1 MKELNNSHYQMLI
14 KVTATVILAI
24 ILGFF
29 LRNFFQEDQNV
40 LAWTIPSI
48 IALGII
54 YWSIISFYK
63 DKDVKNS
70 YYVNKYH
77 DIFFKGT
84 IIFAI
89 LLVTISISY
98 SVLMYLEQKNIF
110 AIVGL
115 LMLVTWLAVFMI
127 YFVWAVYY
135 YNINFGISDG
145 EWAEIAEAKRQGRD
159 LEDESLATK
168 IREPKYNPYRSQ
180 TFGLPPGTVRGMIAF
195 TLLFG
200 GISLLVAS
208 MGTEEINPQLMQLRI
223 QQFEFFETA
232 FLMMIAFYFGDRSLK
247 YFRERW
253 KNPNQTTTNQEPSK
267 TGSTPTNS
275 NPDGISP
282 TTFGFDDSISDDD
295 RAFIEEDR
303 EFGLSNQ
310 EVESSTSSITEMK
323 NNLIKT
329 GPEPADLVSA
339 FGFVQIRDN
348 ANGKILN
355 DDQLKDSLDNL
366 EKTKG
371 LILSLPVVKAVIEV
385 ESSGRGHL
393 KNGDAKILFEGHLFW
408 KLLKNAGKSDTEL
421 ENLQKS
427 NQDILYKSWT
437 REFYKGGVG
446 EYDRLERAKKIDEK
460 LAVYSASW
468 GLFQI
473 LGENLEHNIK
483 SRIIKKEDENKPEIV
498 VDQYISWKDFE
509 HKQHEHEK
517 YHFLDFLAFI
527 MTKKLKGTPLVN
539 FISEKENPNEAYN
552 WANFAWG
559 YNGSGYKANKYDI
572 RLKAAYE
579 KYKKIHK

>member
-1 MKELNNSHYQMLI
+1 MKELNNTFYQMLI
-14 KVTATVILAI
+14 KIAATVILTI
-24 ILGFF
+24 VVGFF
-29 LRNFFQEDQNV
+29 LRHFFQEDQNV

-48 IALGII
+48 VALGII
-54 YWSIISFYK
+54 YWIVISYFK
-63 DKDVKNS
+63 EKDVKNS

-77 DIFFKGT
+77 DVFFKGT

-89 LLVTISISY
+89 LLVSISITY
-98 SVLMYLEQKNIF
+98 SILMYLEQKNIF

-159 LEDESLATK
+159 LEHESFATK

-208 MGTEEINPQLMQLRI
+208 MGTEEINPELMQLRI

-247 YFRERW
+247 YFRDRW
-253 KNPNQTTTNQEPSK
+253 KNPNQTDTNLDPTKEKTVSVRSKPEGMAPS
-267 TGSTPTNS
+267 TY
-275 NPDGISP
+275 
-282 TTFGFDDSISDDD
+282 GFDDTVSEDD
-295 RAFIEEDR
+295 RAFFEEDR
-303 EFGLSNQ
+303 EFGLSN
-310 EVESSTSSITEMK
+310 ENVDSSQSSFTDLK
-323 NNLIKT
+323 NGLINSS
-329 GPEPADLVSA
+329 PEPAQMEST
-339 FGFVQIRDN
+339 FGFVQIKDN
-348 ANGKILN
+348 INGKILN
-355 DDQLKDSLDNL
+355 DDELKDSLENL
-366 EKTKG
+366 AEKNE

-385 ESSGRGHL
+385 ESAGRGHL

-408 KLLKNAGKSDTEL
+408 RLLKNKGMSDEEL
-421 ENLQKS
+421 EKLQKT
-427 NQDILYKSWT
+427 NKDILYRSWT

-446 EYDRLERAKKIDEK
+446 EYDRLERAKKIDPK

-483 SRIIKKEDENKPEIV
+483 SRIGPGE
-498 VDQYISWKDFE
+498 DQYADWEDFE
-509 HKQHEHEK
+509 PKQHEHEK

-527 MTKKLKGTPLVN
+527 TTKKFKNKALVD
-539 FISEKENPNEAYN
+539 FISENENSNGNYN
-552 WANFAWG
+552 WANFAHG

-572 RLKAAYE
+572 RLQAAYE
-579 KYKKIHK
+579 KYRKIYQ

>member
-1 MKELNNSHYQMLI
+1 MKELNNSFYQMLI
-14 KVTATVILAI
+14 KIAATVILTI
-24 ILGFF
+24 VVGFF
-29 LRNFFQEDQNV
+29 LRHFFQEDQNV

-48 IALGII
+48 IALGLI
-54 YWSIISFYK
+54 YWIVISYFKEK
-63 DKDVKNS
+63 DIKNS

-77 DIFFKGT
+77 DVFFKGT

-89 LLVTISISY
+89 SLVTISIIY

-115 LMLVTWLAVFMI
+115 LMLVIWLAVFMI
-127 YFVWAVYY
+127 YFVWSVYH
-135 YNINFGISDG
+135 YNINFGITDG

-159 LEDESLATK
+159 LELENPALK

-208 MGTEEINPQLMQLRI
+208 LGTEEINPELMQLRI

-253 KNPNQTTTNQEPSK
+253 KNPNQSTTNQDPSISN
-267 TGSTPTNS
+267 TS
-275 NPDGISP
+275 NPEGIPP
-282 TTFGFDDSISDDD
+282 TTYGFDDSISEDDG
-295 RAFIEEDR
+295 AFYEEDR

-310 EVESSTSSITEMK
+310 KVDSSNSSFTELK
-323 NNLIKT
+323 NNLIKS
-329 GPEPADLVSA
+329 GPEPNELVSA
-339 FGFVQIRDN
+339 FGFVQIKDN

-355 DDQLKDSLDNL
+355 DDQLMDSLENL
-366 EKTKG
+366 AKTEKI
-371 LILSLPVVKAVIEV
+371 ILSLPVVKAVIEV

-393 KNGDAKILFEGHLFW
+393 KNGNAKILFEGHLFW
-408 KLLKNAGKSDTEL
+408 RLLKNKGMSDEEL
-421 ENLQKS
+421 LNLQKT
-427 NQDILYKSWT
+427 NKDILYKTWT
-437 REFYKGGVG
+437 REFYKGGIG
-446 EYDRLERAKKIDEK
+446 EYDRLERAKKIDHQ

-483 SRIIKKEDENKPEIV
+483 SRIVKEGDENKPKIDDE
-498 VDQYISWKDFE
+498 DYLYTSWEDFE
-509 HKQHEHEK
+509 AKQHEHEK

-527 MTKKLKGTPLVN
+527 MTKKLKDSPLID
-539 FISEKENPNEAYN
+539 FISENKNSNGEYK

-572 RLKAAYE
+572 RLQAAYE
-579 KYKKIHK
+579 KYKKIHQ

>member
-1 MKELNNSHYQMLI
+1 MKELKNSFYQMLI
-14 KVTATVILAI
+14 KIAATVILTI
-24 ILGFF
+24 VLGFF
-29 LRNFFQEDQNV
+29 LRHFFQEGQNI

-48 IALGII
+48 IALGLI
-54 YWSIISFYK
+54 YWIVISYFK
-63 DKDVKNS
+63 EKDVKNS

-77 DIFFKGT
+77 DVFFKGT

-89 LLVTISISY
+89 SLVTISIIY
-98 SVLMYLEQKNIF
+98 SILMYLEQKNIF

-115 LMLVTWLAVFMI
+115 LMMVIWLAVFMI
-127 YFVWAVYY
+127 YFVWSVYH
-135 YNINFGISDG
+135 YNINFGITDG
-145 EWAEIAEAKRQGRD
+145 EWAEIAEAKRQGRN
-159 LEDESLATK
+159 LELENPALQ

-208 MGTEEINPQLMQLRI
+208 MGTDEINPEIMQLRI

-247 YFRERW
+247 YFRDRW
-253 KNPNQTTTNQEPSK
+253 RNPNQAGTTPESSPVKIQSN
-267 TGSTPTNS
+267 TPVE
-275 NPDGISP
+275 GIP
-282 TTFGFDDSISDDD
+282 ATTQGFDDSVAEDDW
-295 RAFIEEDR
+295 AFYEEDR
-303 EFGLSNQ
+303 EFGLSTTGPKPS
-310 EVESSTSSITEMK
+310 SSTFSQLK
-323 NNLIKT
+323 NNLNKT
-329 GPEPADLVSA
+329 SPDPQGLINT

-348 ANGKILN
+348 AIGKILN
-355 DDQLKDSLDNL
+355 DDQLKDSLENL
-366 EKTKG
+366 AKTKNI
-371 LILSLPVVKAVIEV
+371 ILSLPVVKAVIEV

-393 KNGDAKILFEGHLFW
+393 KNGSAKILFEGHLFW
-408 KLLKNAGKSDTEL
+408 KLLKNQGMTEEEL

-427 NQDILYKSWT
+427 NKDILYKSWT
-437 REFYKGGVG
+437 REFYKGGIG
-446 EYDRLERAKKIDEK
+446 EYDRLERAKKIDPK

-473 LGENLEHNIK
+473 LGENLDHNIK
-483 SRIIKKEDENKPEIV
+483 SRIGNGD
-498 VDQYISWKDFE
+498 DQYKTWVDFE
-509 HKQHEHEK
+509 AKQHEHEK

-539 FISEKENPNEAYN
+539 FISENENSNGEYN

-572 RLKAAYE
+572 RLQAAYE
-579 KYKKIHK
+579 KYKKIHQ